1 MEVIEQKN
9 VAESI
14 IDVMKELGEVQK
26 IRTPVKEDDVT
37 TPHIIAV
44 PVGLKVED
52 VTDAHLAALTRLK
65 PLRRAGTARMVDL
78 DSFIAWVNRFSG
90 AESTIF
96 AQIHPAPKLT
106 AVIDYHGAGAP
117 VVDHATRDPQANA
130 CKHRATYDF
139 PLSQEWK
146 LWTSIHDKQ
155 LGKDEF
161 GEFIEANAKDLLDP
175 TPYLLGQGKADPEA
189 WEARMSDIA
198 TKVQGRF
205 GQYAA
210 LVQLSRSFQVHETGH
225 LQVTTNRDTGES
237 QVQFLNEHR
246 EMDGAPLRIPNLF
259 MIAIPVFEEGALY
272 RLPVRFRY
280 RKAGDS
286 VKFIVSLYNADV
298 ALRDAAREAIEAAR
312 AATELPVLMGSP
324 EI

>member
-1 MEVIEQKN
+1 MEVTEQKN
-9 VAESI
+9 IAESI
-14 IDVMKELGEVQK
+14 IETMKELGHVQT
-26 IRTPVKEDDVT
+26 ISEPYEGQELTAPTIV
-37 TPHIIAV
+37 AV
-44 PVGLKVED
+44 PAGLEVKD
-52 VTDAHLAALTRLK
+52 LTAHHVQTLERLK
-65 PLRRAGTARMVDL
+65 PLRRTGTARLADL

-90 AESTIF
+90 EESTIF
-96 AQIHPAPKLT
+96 AQVHPAPKLT
-106 AVIDYHGAGAP
+106 AVIDYHGEGAP
-117 VVDHATRDPQANA
+117 VVDHATRDPLANA

-146 LWTSIHDKQ
+146 LWNAIHDKP

-175 TPYLLGQGKADPEA
+175 TPYLLGQGKGEPET
-189 WEARMSDIA
+189 WEARMADIA
-198 TKVQGRF
+198 AKVQGRF

-210 LVQLSRSFQVHETGH
+210 LVQLSRSFQVYETGH

-280 RKAGDS
+280 RKSGDS

-298 ALRDAAREAIEAAR
+298 ALRDAAREAIETAR
-312 AATELPVLMGSP
+312 AATNLPVLMGAP
-324 EI
+324 EA